1 MVYYFS
7 NHFAGVL
14 ELADET
20 DSNSVVHQGVWVR
33 VPPPAPQHAS
43 PAQRGVVPNR
53 HEKPQRSED
62 LKTAEGTIIVGPSG
76 RKRTRHGVVVLKHK
90 ARPDN
95 GVQNKKTKLIISRL
109 WAFFNAIFKIST
121 I

>member
-33 VPPPAPQHAS
+33 VPPPAPKHAS
-43 PAQRGVVPNR
+43 PAQRGVVPRR
-53 HEKPQRSED
+53 HEKPQERSDED
-62 LKTAEGTIIVGPSG
+62 QTSLAGFLRGLATKSREITADP
-76 RKRTRHGVVVLKHK
+76 
-90 ARPDN
+90 
-95 GVQNKKTKLIISRL
+95 
-109 WAFFNAIFKIST
+109 
-121 I
+121 

>member
-33 VPPPAPQHAS
+33 VPPPAPKQ
-43 PAQRGVVPNR
+43 
-53 HEKPQRSED
+53 
-62 LKTAEGTIIVGPSG
+62 
-76 RKRTRHGVVVLKHK
+76 
-90 ARPDN
+90 ARPAKGALAPTSAKDRN
-95 GVQNKKTKLIISRL
+95 EVRT
-109 WAFFNAIFKIST
+109 
-121 I
+121 

>member
-33 VPPPAPQHAS
+33 VPPPAPKQA
-43 PAQRGVVPNR
+43 
-53 HEKPQRSED
+53 RSVNEM
-62 LKTAEGTIIVGPSG
+62 
-76 RKRTRHGVVVLKHK
+76 
-90 ARPDN
+90 
-95 GVQNKKTKLIISRL
+95 QNKKSKLIINRL

-121 I
+121 ICVILLLRSSYDKNTNVN

>member
-33 VPPPAPQHAS
+33 VPPPAPQLAR
-43 PAQRGVVPNR
+43 PAKR
-53 HEKPQRSED
+53 
-62 LKTAEGTIIVGPSG
+62 GPSTEWPQERSDEG
-76 RKRTRHGVVVLKHK
+76 K
-90 ARPDN
+90 
-95 GVQNKKTKLIISRL
+95 
-109 WAFFNAIFKIST
+109 
-121 I
+121 